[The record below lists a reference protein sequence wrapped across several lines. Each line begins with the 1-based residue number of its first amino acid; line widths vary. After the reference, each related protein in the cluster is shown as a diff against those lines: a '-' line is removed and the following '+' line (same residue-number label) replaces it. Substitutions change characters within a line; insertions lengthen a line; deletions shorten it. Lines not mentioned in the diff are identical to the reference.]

1 MEQEF
6 MKILFPESGVLPQSG
21 VVIISEV
28 LNISEVGNPVN
39 VILNHNN
46 MNLVYLV
53 KQFIG
58 WSQRVSPHVKPQQIL
73 NSQYLSN
80 E

>member
-1 MEQEF
+1 MNDFSEWSNEF
-6 MKILFPESGVLPQSG
+6 HLM
-21 VVIISEV
+21 
-28 LNISEVGNPVN
+28 
-39 VILNHNN
+39 LNHKN

-58 WSQRVSPHVKPQQIL
+58 WSQRVLPHVKPQQIL